1 MAYLL
6 TLSHYDN
13 NITFHYSPALL
24 VFLFFVPHI
33 VTCFN
38 GFKYLNTSLPPQGST
53 ASLNSFQLLFGDTDE
68 NVKKCDPCL
77 EMT

>member
-1 MAYLL
+1 MTTTSHSIILL
-6 TLSHYDN
+6 PSW
-13 NITFHYSPALL
+13 F
-24 VFLFFVPHI
+24 FFVPHI